1 MPISKKRAAEIA
13 AIADKDIDTSD
24 IPEAGEEF
32 FRNAELRLPEHS
44 AAAPASRP
52 DEKTGRARLLRNRIR
67 L

>member
-1 MPISKKRAAEIA
+1 MPISRKRAAEIA

-44 AAAPASRP
+44 AAAPASRHNKP
-52 DEKTGRARLLRNRIR
+52 EKRKCDA
-67 L
+67 